1 MNNVISITE
10 IKVIN
15 SVKGVLNYFKMACRH
30 KFHNRKYFEGLL
42 PLWKCSTLIIGTFH
56 PESSYFI
63 NSQTDFYYQQ
73 ANNHFWTVLPQLIG
87 MEPIEKS
94 ATDCQIDFLKKQN
107 IGLTDLLISIN
118 DADEQCKFHKVLIS
132 KGRDDV
138 FEKFKEF
145 TWNTKLIIEY
155 IKNANVNAVLFTKI
169 GTPDK
174 IKISTNSFEYQMRI
188 IESYCQSNNIYH
200 QRLHAPSGMGLGK
213 GKRVDT
219 IQNKWIENIGENL
232 KRLNS
237 F

>member
-1 MNNVISITE
+1 
-10 IKVIN
+10 VIN
-15 SVKGVLNYFKMACRH
+15 SVKGDLNYFRMACWH
-30 KFHNRKYFEGLL
+30 KFYNKKDFEGLL

-63 NSQTDFYYQQ
+63 NCQTNFFYQHEK
-73 ANNHFWTVLPQLIG
+73 NHFWTVLPQLIG
-87 MEPIEKS
+87 MEPIDKS
-94 ATDCQIDFLKKQN
+94 ATDYQINFLKKHT

-118 DADEQCKFHKVLIS
+118 DVDEKCKFHKVLMS
-132 KGRDDV
+132 TGRDDI

-145 TWNTKLIIEY
+145 TWNTNSILEY
-155 IKNANVNAVLFTKI
+155 IKNSKINVVLFTKI

-200 QRLHAPSGMGLGK
+200 QRLHAPSGMGSGK

-219 IQNKWIENIGENL
+219 LQSKWVETIGENVKL
-232 KRLNS
+232 LNS